1 MLDRNVKNIQNLRS
15 FRSLKIQT
23 ALQQPTRQTLTNKQQ
38 PPPQPTLLLIPKTK
52 RLRILQKLFPNLNK
66 TTKTKTCRLIMA

>member
-1 MLDRNVKNIQNLRS
+1 MLDRNVKNIQNLGS

-38 PPPQPTLLLIPKTK
+38 PPPQPPLLLIPKTK
-52 RLRILQKLFPNLNK
+52 RLRILQQLFPNLNK
-66 TTKTKTCRLIMA
+66 TTKTKTRGLIMA